1 MALAHIDHWGFH
13 MRRILI
19 IVATIMFAGVVP
31 VPASVAQAGP
41 TLYVTNADSDN
52 IAIFTITD
60 TGDLLP
66 LGQPVRTADQPRSM
80 VFSPGG
86 DFLYVE
92 NGDAHRVSTYKVD
105 PGGGLTLIQKIE
117 TAGYPFGIAISP
129 RGDAVFVTNL
139 NEPPS
144 VSAFAVRGDGTL
156 EPVGDPVPVGNGV
169 LSARGIATS
178 TDGRFVF
185 VGTGDPFS
193 PDPGEL
199 TTFAVRANHTLEF
212 RGSVPVGA
220 GALGIG
226 VAPNGRFV
234 YLACGV
240 SDEIMPFKLADDGRL
255 TPLATVRAPDLPVS
269 AEIGHDGKFLFV
281 ASHGDNTGTDKGVWV
296 FTIQT
301 DGTLRPVAN
310 APTPAGDTPVWPALT
325 ADGRY
330 LYVTNE
336 NTSGLVFGF
345 DESNTGV
352 LTPLANSP
360 FDARGQ
366 FSMFQS
372 VAIRG

>member
-1 MALAHIDHWGFH
+1 MS
-13 MRRILI
+13 
-19 IVATIMFAGVVP
+19 ATAAP
-31 VPASVAQAGP
+31 AGP
-41 TLYVTNADSDN
+41 TLYVTNGNSDN

-60 TGDLLP
+60 TGDLIP
-66 LGQPVRTADQPRSM
+66 LGDPVPTADQPRSM

-92 NGDAHRVSTYKVD
+92 NGDAHQVSTYKVD
-105 PGGGLTLIQKIE
+105 SRGRLTLRQKIE
-117 TAGYPFGIAISP
+117 TAGYPFGIALSP

-139 NEPPS
+139 NDPPS
-144 VSAFAVRGDGTL
+144 VSSFAVRYDGTL
-156 EPVGDPVPVGNGV
+156 EPIGEPVPVGNGA
-169 LSARGIATS
+169 LSARGVAVS

-199 TTFAVRANHTLEF
+199 TTFAVRADHTLEF
-212 RGSVPVGA
+212 RSSAPAGA

-240 SDEIMPFKLADDGRL
+240 SDEIMPFKIGHDGRL
-255 TPLATVRAPDLPVS
+255 TPLPVVRAPDLPVS
-269 AEIGHDGKFLFV
+269 AEISRDGKFLF
-281 ASHGDNTGTDKGVWV
+281 ATSHGDNTGTTKGVRV
-296 FTIQT
+296 FKIQA
-301 DGTLRPVAN
+301 DGTLRPVASD
-310 APTPAGDTPVWPALT
+310 PTPAGGTPVWPALT
-325 ADGRY
+325 PDGRH

-336 NTSGLVFGF
+336 DTSGEVFGF
-345 DESNTGV
+345 EKSNTGA
-352 LTPLANSP
+352 LSPLANSP

-372 VAIRG
+372 VAVRG